1 MEEVLYI
8 YSPIVDWKDLQNK
21 VCLLLNQIGL
31 VAECEKKMA
40 TPRGEVEVD
49 VYAIDPNSI
58 DAISYVIECKNWN
71 NSINQ
76 SIIHSFITIM
86 YETGCNIGYIV
97 SKIGFQLGA
106 INYTKNTNIK
116 LFTFE
121 EFQKHYFKIW
131 MKKYFLHR
139 LDILLERANYYF
151 EPINCA
157 RDRAV
162 YILPPDK
169 KEKYKLLRQ
178 QYEQFILEVD
188 VLSFKLKNTSF
199 TYNDIHNFLLK
210 CKSLGLE
217 FSSVYLYDIQIQLEK
232 FINGIV
238 SEFGQLFN

>member
-1 MEEVLYI
+1 MEEVMDI

-31 VAECEKKMA
+31 IAECEKKMA
-40 TPRGEVEVD
+40 TPRGVVEVD

-58 DAISYVIECKNWN
+58 DTISYVIECKNWN

-76 SIIHSFITIM
+76 SIILSFTAIM
-86 YETGCNIGYIV
+86 NETGCNIGYIV
-97 SKIGFQLGA
+97 SKKGFQTGA
-106 INYTKNTNIK
+106 RNYTKNTNIK

-121 EFQKHYFKIW
+121 ELQKHYFKIW
-131 MKKYFLHR
+131 MKKYFLYR
-139 LDILLERANYYF
+139 LDMLLEKANYYC
-151 EPINCA
+151 EPLNCA

-162 YILPPDK
+162 CILPPDK

-178 QYEQFILEVD
+178 QYERFILEVE
-188 VLSFKLKNTSF
+188 VLSFELKNTSF

-217 FSSVYLYDIQIQLEK
+217 FSSIYLCDIQIQLEK

-238 SEFGQLFN
+238 SEFDQLFD

>member
-1 MEEVLYI
+1 MEEVMDI

-31 VAECEKKMA
+31 IAECEKKIA

-58 DAISYVIECKNWN
+58 DKISYVIECKNWN

-86 YETGCNIGYIV
+86 NETGCNIGYIV
-97 SKIGFQLGA
+97 SKIGFQSGA
-106 INYTKNTNIK
+106 INYTRNTNIK

-121 EFQKHYFKIW
+121 ELQKHYFKIW
-131 MKKYFLHR
+131 MKKYFSRR
-139 LDILLERANYYF
+139 LDILMEKCNYYY

-162 YILPPDK
+162 SILSLDK

-178 QYEQFILEVD
+178 QYERFILEIEI
-188 VLSFKLKNTSF
+188 LSYKLRSTNF
-199 TYNDIHNFLLK
+199 TYDDIHNFLLK
-210 CKSLGLE
+210 CKSLGLV
-217 FSSVYLYDIQIQLEK
+217 FSSIYLYDIQKHLEK
-232 FINGIV
+232 LINNIV
-238 SEFGQLFN
+238 SEFDQLFN